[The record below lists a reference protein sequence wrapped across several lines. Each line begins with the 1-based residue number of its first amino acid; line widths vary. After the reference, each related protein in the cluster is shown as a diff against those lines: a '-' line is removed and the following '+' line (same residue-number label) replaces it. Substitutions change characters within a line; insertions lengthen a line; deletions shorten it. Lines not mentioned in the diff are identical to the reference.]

1 MDAGCVC
8 GGDVLRG
15 GLYAADSGAEE
26 CRSDSGVAFIE
37 PGVGVFGTGRMGD
50 FGTEAER
57 ERIVWV
63 WADVFGDCVG
73 ADAAEK
79 MKGDG

>member
-1 MDAGCVC
+1 MQI
-8 GGDVLRG
+8 RQW
-15 GLYAADSGAEE
+15 
-26 CRSDSGVAFIE
+26 RRFIE